1 MFLNSLCKVFI
12 VVVKVVSVS
21 VANSKIYVIPWIETL
36 LKTDHKT
43 VLKSEPNISILINLV
58 RATKNT
64 SDGFI
69 NCSEIPEKLWNI
81 EHNAKKNHLYSH

>member
-58 RATKNT
+58 RATKTLQTVLSIVQKFPKN
-64 SDGFI
+64 
-69 NCSEIPEKLWNI
+69 WNI